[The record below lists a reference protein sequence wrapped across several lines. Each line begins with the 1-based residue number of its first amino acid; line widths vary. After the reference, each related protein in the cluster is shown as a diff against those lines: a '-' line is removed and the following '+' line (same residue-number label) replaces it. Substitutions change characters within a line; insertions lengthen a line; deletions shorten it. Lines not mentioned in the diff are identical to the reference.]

1 MSKIKPPK
9 VLTYEDL
16 IKPIQ
21 PGEKP
26 YQWFERQ
33 EKLKNYYRLN
43 KKILILK
50 IINEWLGLTESKKLT
65 QLVQFH
71 RFYYKSLPSNEKSKD
86 IIIKYFD
93 EIEEEFNLEREY
105 DVKKF
110 NKYNLLYLIDL
121 MCQII
126 DFKLKKTE
134 YKIFDPLVNRLRI
147 KKHYTIVPNA

>member
-21 PGEKP
+21 PGEKA

-43 KKILILK
+43 KKMVILK
-50 IINEWLGLTESKKLT
+50 IINDWLKLSDSKKLT

-71 RFYYKSLPSNEKSKD
+71 RCYYKSLPSNERSKE
-86 IIIKYFD
+86 IIIKYFN
-93 EIEEEFNLEREY
+93 EIEEMFHLEREY
-105 DVKKF
+105 DIEKF

-121 MCQII
+121 MCQTIE
-126 DFKLKKTE
+126 FKLKKTE
-134 YKIFDPLVNRLRI
+134 YKIFDPFVNRLRI
-147 KKHYTIVPNA
+147 KKYYTIVPN